1 MLVWRV
7 TRKAHAEQP
16 TKGEAANQALSGE
29 GARRHGGRW
38 NHIGVA
44 VVYTSQ
50 SLSLAVLEYLVNL
63 PISDLPDDLVSV
75 QIEIPSDLPLA
86 EISIKG
92 LPNNWRT
99 FPAIEELKDIGTN
112 WAHKATTPILVV
124 PSVVIPNELNCLI
137 NPRHS
142 LSNGIDIVSVEPFAL
157 DTRLYG
163 TRKPVRKG
171 RLKVIR

>member
-16 TKGEAANQALSGE
+16 LSGE
-29 GARRHGGRW
+29 GARRYGGRW

-63 PISDLPDDLVSV
+63 PITDLPSDLVSI
-75 QIEIPSDLPLA
+75 QIEITNALPRA
-86 EISIKG
+86 EITIKE
-92 LPNNWRT
+92 LPDNWRT
-99 FPAIEELKDIGTN
+99 YPSVEELKDIGTD
-112 WAHKATTPILVV
+112 WARQAAAPILVV
-124 PSVVIPNELNCLI
+124 PSVVIPSEFNYLV
-137 NPRHS
+137 NPAHP
-142 LSNGIDIVSVEPFAL
+142 LSDGIRTVSVDAFAL

-163 TRKPVRKG
+163 TRKPAPKGSRKVT
-171 RLKVIR
+171 R